1 MHICTTKKEKRKI
14 ARESAKTHWVSLQFF
29 QFIYL
34 WEKKPEI
41 PLKMRKVNGLLW
53 AEKGEEEQ

>member
-1 MHICTTKKEKRKI
+1 MHNKERKEKDSERISKNTLGVI
-14 ARESAKTHWVSLQFF
+14 AILPIYL
-29 QFIYL
+29 FIYL

-53 AEKGEEEQ
+53 GEKGEEEQ